1 MFENYSRKIYVV
13 NNELKLDCDSK
24 NIPTQVFNKS
34 NITRNCNHSHL

>member
-13 NNELKLDCDSK
+13 NNELKLDCD
-24 NIPTQVFNKS
+24 PTQVFNKS